1 MSPRIDTTAMI
12 LAAGLGTRL
21 KELTQNKP
29 KALVVLDGKP
39 LLQHCIEN
47 LIANGFYHIVINVHH
62 FGEQIIDFVTH
73 NKFDAV
79 IQISDERNQLM
90 DTGGGIIQASPLFK
104 DSKSVLVHNVD
115 IISDVNLGE
124 MSQQFLNSGDD
135 AWLLTQDRETNR
147 KLLFDNENLLIG
159 WMNKSKK
166 QFKWVDE
173 SKSALRQA
181 QGPLLYYKEMAFSG
195 LHFFRSDLFSEFDV
209 KPQSVIDLYLNLAK
223 NNRIVSMPIQPDYW
237 FDLGKP
243 EQLENASSYLNTQ
256 MK

>member
-21 KELTQNKP
+21 KALTQDKP
-29 KALVVLDGKP
+29 KALVPLNGKP

-62 FGEQIIDFVTH
+62 FGEQIIDFINQH
-73 NKFDAV
+73 QFDAV

-104 DSKSVLVHNVD
+104 NSKSVLVHNVD

-124 MSQQFLNSGDD
+124 MSLQFRNSGDD

-147 KLLFDNENLLIG
+147 KLLFDDENMLIG
-159 WMNKSKK
+159 WMNKAE
-166 QFKWVDE
+166 QRFKWVDE
-173 SKSALRQA
+173 SKSALRRA
-181 QGPLLYYKEMAFSG
+181 QGPQPYYKEMAFSG
-195 LHFFRSDLFSEFDV
+195 LHLFRSNLFAEFEF

-223 NNRIVSMPIQPDYW
+223 NNRILSKPIQPNYW

-243 EQLENASSYLNTQ
+243 EQLQAAENYIKTL
-256 MK
+256 